1 MIIALIFYL
10 FISCQAM
17 SNIPS
22 SQSYKVSGLEKYGA
36 VDNMYAGLMPLEL
49 SQLNGLG
56 SFFFWLAKQRQ
67 SNQPKPNSLVV
78 WVSSWFIVYLLLVI
92 IFCILA

>member
-1 MIIALIFYL
+1 MTLSLNVMIFIIFYL
-10 FISCQAM
+10 FICCHYLIHA

-22 SQSYKVSGLEKYGA
+22 SQSYQVSGLEKYGA
-36 VDNMYAGLMPLEL
+36 VDHMFAGLMPLEL

-67 SNQPKPNSLVV
+67 SNQPKPTSLVI
-78 WVSSWFIVYLLLVI
+78 WVSSLLMFV
-92 IFCILA
+92 